1 MYQFLTFT
9 LEMFERL
16 GWGISDISESLD
28 THLVPLVRVMLN
40 EGNEIKQGRI
50 DINFILMVVFSFY
63 MMNVLSL
70 GWQKFHFTKSIFI
83 TKDLKCNVLE

>member
-9 LEMFERL
+9 LEIFERL

-40 EGNEIKQGRI
+40 EGNEIKQGTM
-50 DINFILMVVFSFY
+50 DINFILMVVFSFC

-70 GWQKFHFTKSIFI
+70 GWQKFHFTKSIFT
-83 TKDLKCNVLE
+83 TKNLKCNVLE